1 MDAPLGKLAHM
12 AAVNS
17 APLDHFVYLPP
28 DAALKAGRILVL
40 ANLGY
45 AIGAAPALNWGTL
58 SAVLRGLRRA
68 SPRARILITDRIC
81 PASSADALFD
91 RIGLRESLDD
101 EMRAVPADALLRRD
115 YPNPLPQPLRHPL
128 LVGPEALADF
138 DCVVLVGVLEQ
149 RADDLRALVSC
160 LHHLLP
166 CDFPLEMPFTPQRY
180 HDVFFTFGQHVDGA
194 VLEAPLGQAQYR
206 IFSGSDAL
214 AVEQTACASLGLP
227 VPPYLAALRQTRQE
241 LA

>member
-1 MDAPLGKLAHM
+1 MDATLGKLAHM

-28 DAALKAGRILVL
+28 DAALKAARILVL

-45 AIGAAPALNWGTL
+45 APGAAPALNWGTL
-58 SAVLRGLRRA
+58 GAVLRGLRRA
-68 SPRARILITDRIC
+68 SPRGRILLTDRIC
-81 PASSADALFD
+81 PVSSADAIFD

-101 EMRAVPADALLRRD
+101 EMRAVPTDVLLRRD
-115 YPNPLPQPLRHPL
+115 YANPLPQPLRHHL

-138 DCVVLVGVLEQ
+138 DCVVLVGGLEQ

-166 CDFPLEMPFTPQRY
+166 CDFPLETPHTPQRY
-180 HDVFFTFGQHVDGA
+180 HDIFFTFAPHFDGA
-194 VLEAPLGQAQYR
+194 VLEAPVGQAQYR
-206 IFSGSDAL
+206 IFSGGDLL
-214 AVEQTACASLGLP
+214 AVEQTACASLGVP
-227 VPPYLAALRQTRQE
+227 VPLYLSALRQTQRE
-241 LA
+241 LG